1 MNLKK
6 TVLRY
11 VMCLSLLLAF
21 SFALLPQ
28 MAQAA
33 SGAGW
38 YFNGGVKNVVNNGA
52 AATIETQNPYV
63 YTGYKYSCSCAW
75 AMTCDRNAD
84 SGGRY
89 AQVGYT
95 KEPNTSKPY
104 YFYEYSYD
112 DDWTAKTLSTSPSV
126 GSHHTYMVGCDSKYM
141 YFKIDGTSQARVP
154 LTKIPFSRNK
164 IEIFTETHHTSDQ
177 SLGSAANPVTM
188 GACQY
193 KSVSNTWTSTK
204 CVRGSSSAGVGYGT
218 LTTQRNNI
226 PSSGASSWEVWD
238 SRY

>member
-63 YTGYKYSCSCAW
+63 YTGYKA
-75 AMTCDRNAD
+75 
-84 SGGRY
+84 
-89 AQVGYT
+89 
-95 KEPNTSKPY
+95 
-104 YFYEYSYD
+104 
-112 DDWTAKTLSTSPSV
+112 LSRFMRKNV
-126 GSHHTYMVGCDSKYM
+126 CR
-141 YFKIDGTSQARVP
+141 ARLNEV
-154 LTKIPFSRNK
+154 SR
-164 IEIFTETHHTSDQ
+164 Q
-177 SLGSAANPVTM
+177 
-188 GACQY
+188 
-193 KSVSNTWTSTK
+193 
-204 CVRGSSSAGVGYGT
+204 
-218 LTTQRNNI
+218 
-226 PSSGASSWEVWD
+226 
-238 SRY
+238 